1 MSGPWKI
8 LIWLLAGAL
17 LGAVLQSWHGMPPSS
32 PLAIDGAPRAEGA
45 PEETRG
51 VRVLSAPARSR
62 IAPGDVV
69 VALVLERGL
78 ASERRHP
85 TPDVASYRAAV
96 ASARCGALVWHEL
109 SRGAL
114 EPIALE
120 LDPQSALAAWI
131 APFAFVA
138 DLFLVLLK
146 MLIVPIVLSS
156 IIVGVIGVGTTAS
169 LKRLGLR
176 TLLYYTA
183 TSTIAIAVGITLANA
198 IQPGRGAALGLP
210 PSERFAEIAETSFTE
225 MILRI
230 VPTNVFAALSDNTSM
245 LQVIF
250 FALFFAI
257 CAMQVEEGH
266 REVLRRFFAAAFEVM
281 MKLAGT
287 LLRLIPYGVFC
298 LLVKV
303 VGTTGFGVFEPLAW
317 YLLTV
322 VAGIL
327 LHTLVALP
335 LLLRWIGRIRPSRY
349 AQAVSPA
356 LVTAFSTSSSSLTLP
371 VALEVVE
378 KRGRVSNRVV
388 SFVQPLGAT
397 VNMDGTALYEC
408 VGVLFLAQY
417 YASIGGFELG
427 LSTQLLV
434 AYMALAASIGAAGIP
449 YAGFVMMVTIL
460 SALRLPV
467 EGAALLLVVD
477 RPIDMLRT
485 TTNVWSDCCGA
496 ALVARFEGEEP
507 TGSL

>member
-1 MSGPWKI
+1 MRGPWKI

-17 LGAVLQSWHGMPPSS
+17 LGALLQSWHGMPPSS
-32 PLAIDGAPRAEGA
+32 PLALEDAARVEGTTTAP
-45 PEETRG
+45 G
-51 VRVLSAPARSR
+51 VRVAAAPARSR

-69 VALVLERGL
+69 HALVLERGL
-78 ASERRHP
+78 PTERRWP
-85 TPDVASYRAAV
+85 TPDVASYRAGIAN
-96 ASARCGALVWHEL
+96 ARCGALVWHEL
-109 SRGAL
+109 ARGAL

-120 LDPQSALAAWI
+120 LDPRSSLATWI

-176 TLLYYTA
+176 TLAYYTA
-183 TSTIAIAVGITLANA
+183 TSALAIAIGLTLVNL

-210 PSERFAEIAETSFTE
+210 PSQRFAEVAQTSFAE
-225 MILRI
+225 VLLRI
-230 VPTNVFAALSDNTSM
+230 VPSNVFAALSDNASM

-250 FALFFAI
+250 FALFFGI
-257 CAMQVEEGH
+257 CAMQVEAHH
-266 REVLRRFFAAAFEVM
+266 RETLQRFFTATFEVM
-281 MKLAGT
+281 MRLAGT
-287 LLRLIPYGVFC
+287 LLRLIPYGIFC
-298 LLVKV
+298 LLVKI
-303 VGTTGFGVFEPLAW
+303 VGTTGFAVFEPLAW
-317 YLLTV
+317 YLVTV
-322 VAGIL
+322 TAGIL
-327 LHTLVALP
+327 IHAAGVLP
-335 LLLRWIGRIRPSRY
+335 LLLRWIGRIRPAAY
-349 AQAVSPA
+349 AKAVSPA

-378 KRGRVSNRVV
+378 KRGGVSNRVV

-408 VGVLFLAQY
+408 VGVIFLAQY

-449 YAGFVMMVTIL
+449 YAGFVMMVMIL

-485 TTNVWSDCCGA
+485 TTNIWSDCCGA
-496 ALVARFEGEEP
+496 AIIARFEGERP
-507 TGSL
+507 TGSI